1 MNTNKKGRSPYR
13 GIGPSPFVLHAY
25 CITIFIKIP
34 GLASSSQRD
43 NRKEGE
49 EAREREKDLENRVNF
64 LRRGVS
70 HSPLIG
76 GGGFGASYFL
86 IKSVYQNGKFFYP
99 FQSSHSRVS
108 KHSISLS
115 LPATPDGGK
124 FVRGVG
130 SKLSLS
136 LFLSICF
143 LELSTV
149 INRSVLQRV
158 WQRKFIA

>member
-1 MNTNKKGRSPYR
+1 MHHIFSLKAFTRMESSF
-13 GIGPSPFVLHAY
+13 IPSKVP
-25 CITIFIKIP
+25 T
-34 GLASSSQRD
+34 
-43 NRKEGE
+43 
-49 EAREREKDLENRVNF
+49 REF
-64 LRRGVS
+64 L
-70 HSPLIG
+70 
-76 GGGFGASYFL
+76 
-86 IKSVYQNGKFFYP
+86 
-99 FQSSHSRVS
+99 
-108 KHSISLS
+108 SIRSLS

>member
-76 GGGFGASYFL
+76 RGEGSVHHIFSLKAFTRMESSFIPSKVPTREFL
-86 IKSVYQNGKFFYP
+86 
-99 FQSSHSRVS
+99 
-108 KHSISLS
+108 SIRSLS
-115 LPATPDGGK
+115 HFQPPQTGESSFEELE
-124 FVRGVG
+124 VN
-130 SKLSLS
+130 SLS
-136 LFLSICF
+136 LFF
-143 LELSTV
+143 F
-149 INRSVLQRV
+149 RSVSWSYPRL
-158 WQRKFIA
+158 